1 MSEEKLNEVND
12 KENEVDSS
20 SFNHGKITLT
30 EFSQEMRTSFLE
42 YSMSVIV
49 ARALP
54 DARDGMKPVH
64 RRIVY
69 GMNDLGMT
77 PDKPHKKSA
86 RIVGDVMGRFHP
98 HGDSAIYGTMVR
110 MAQDF
115 SYRYPLVDGHGNFG
129 SIDGDGAAAMR
140 YTEARMSKI
149 SLELVRDINKDTID
163 WIDTYQ
169 GDEKEPV
176 VLPARFPNLLANGN
190 QGIAVGMATNIPPH
204 NLKELIDGCI
214 ALMDNPDI
222 ETKEL
227 MGIIKGPD
235 FPTGGII
242 VGRSGIKS
250 YFETGKGTVIT
261 RSRIETKIKPNGK
274 AILIVSEIPYM
285 VNKSVLV
292 AKVAELVREKV
303 IDGIT
308 ALTDTSNMNGIHI
321 EIELRKDAQPDVIL
335 NQLYR
340 LSPLQSSF
348 AVNNI
353 VLVNNV
359 PQLLGMKAL
368 LNVYTDHQIDVVTR
382 RTRYD
387 LKKAQ
392 DRAHILE
399 GFRIAIDN
407 IDAVIHTIR
416 SCKGNDDQLTN
427 ELMEKFKLS
436 QAQAKAILSMQL
448 RRLSGLERDKIEAEY
463 NELLARIANYQEIL
477 ADVNKVKA
485 IVKQELLEIRNKYG
499 DNRRSEII
507 EGSASM
513 EDEDLIA
520 KEEIVVTLTS
530 NGYFKRLPLDTYR
543 VQNRGGRGIKGMSM
557 NEDDMIEQF
566 VSMNTHDFLLVFT
579 NKGRVYRMKGYNV
592 PLGSR
597 ISKGIPIVNFLSLE
611 KGEKVRTLL
620 PIQAQDSPWH
630 YLCFAT
636 VNGLIKKTRIEEF
649 DSIRTGGKEKGEKVR
664 TLLPIQA
671 QDSPWHYLC
680 FATVNGL
687 IKKTRIEEFDSIRTG
702 GKIAIVLRDDDEL
715 LTVIPSTGND
725 EIVIAGSNGK
735 AVRFNESDVRDSGRT
750 SMGVKGFNVDG
761 GKAIGMTSNALGQY
775 VFTVSANGIGKM
787 SDLSEYRLSKRG
799 GKGVMTTRISE
810 KTGDLTALVAING
823 NEDAL
828 LMSDGGIMIRIDLNN
843 LRPSGRA
850 TQGVKLMNLNDGEH
864 FANLAIV
871 LHEESDSQVIIMI
884 RIDLNNLRPSGRA
897 TQGVKLMNLN
907 DGEHF
912 ANLAIV
918 LHEESDSQ
926 VIDESQDSE

>member
-115 SYRYPLVDGHGNFG
+115 SYRYPLADGHGNFG

-649 DSIRTGGKEKGEKVR
+649 DSIRTGGK
-664 TLLPIQA
+664 
-671 QDSPWHYLC
+671 
-680 FATVNGL
+680 
-687 IKKTRIEEFDSIRTG
+687 
-702 GKIAIVLRDDDEL
+702 IAIVLRDDDEL

-871 LHEESDSQVIIMI
+871 LHEESDSQVI
-884 RIDLNNLRPSGRA
+884 
-897 TQGVKLMNLN
+897 
-907 DGEHF
+907 
-912 ANLAIV
+912 
-918 LHEESDSQ
+918 
-926 VIDESQDSE
+926 DESQDSE

>member
-49 ARALP
+49 SRALP

-477 ADVNKVKA
+477 ADVNKVKT

-597 ISKGIPIVNFLSLE
+597 ISKGIPIVNFLSL
-611 KGEKVRTLL
+611 
-620 PIQAQDSPWH
+620 
-630 YLCFAT
+630 
-636 VNGLIKKTRIEEF
+636 
-649 DSIRTGGKEKGEKVR
+649 EKGEKVR

-871 LHEESDSQVIIMI
+871 LHEESDSQVI
-884 RIDLNNLRPSGRA
+884 
-897 TQGVKLMNLN
+897 
-907 DGEHF
+907 
-912 ANLAIV
+912 
-918 LHEESDSQ
+918 
-926 VIDESQDSE
+926 DESQDSE

>member
-261 RSRIETKIKPNGK
+261 RSRIETKIKANGK

-649 DSIRTGGKEKGEKVR
+649 DSIRTGGK
-664 TLLPIQA
+664 
-671 QDSPWHYLC
+671 
-680 FATVNGL
+680 
-687 IKKTRIEEFDSIRTG
+687 
-702 GKIAIVLRDDDEL
+702 IAIVLRDDDEL

-750 SMGVKGFNVDG
+750 SMGVKGFNVDS

-775 VFTVSANGIGKM
+775 VFTVSANGVGKM

-871 LHEESDSQVIIMI
+871 LHEESDSQVI
-884 RIDLNNLRPSGRA
+884 
-897 TQGVKLMNLN
+897 
-907 DGEHF
+907 
-912 ANLAIV
+912 
-918 LHEESDSQ
+918 
-926 VIDESQDSE
+926 DESQDSE

>member
-261 RSRIETKIKPNGK
+261 RSRIETKIKANGK

-407 IDAVIHTIR
+407 IDAVILTIR

-649 DSIRTGGKEKGEKVR
+649 DSIRTGGK
-664 TLLPIQA
+664 
-671 QDSPWHYLC
+671 
-680 FATVNGL
+680 
-687 IKKTRIEEFDSIRTG
+687 
-702 GKIAIVLRDDDEL
+702 IAIVLRDDDEL

-871 LHEESDSQVIIMI
+871 LHEESDSQVI
-884 RIDLNNLRPSGRA
+884 
-897 TQGVKLMNLN
+897 
-907 DGEHF
+907 
-912 ANLAIV
+912 
-918 LHEESDSQ
+918 
-926 VIDESQDSE
+926 DESQDSE

>member
-98 HGDSAIYGTMVR
+98 HGDFAIYGTMVR

-261 RSRIETKIKPNGK
+261 RSRIETKIKANGK

-649 DSIRTGGKEKGEKVR
+649 DSIRTGGK
-664 TLLPIQA
+664 
-671 QDSPWHYLC
+671 
-680 FATVNGL
+680 
-687 IKKTRIEEFDSIRTG
+687 
-702 GKIAIVLRDDDEL
+702 IAIVLRDDDEL

-871 LHEESDSQVIIMI
+871 LHEESDSQVI
-884 RIDLNNLRPSGRA
+884 
-897 TQGVKLMNLN
+897 
-907 DGEHF
+907 
-912 ANLAIV
+912 
-918 LHEESDSQ
+918 
-926 VIDESQDSE
+926 DESQDSE

>member
-285 VNKSVLV
+285 VNKSVIV

-649 DSIRTGGKEKGEKVR
+649 DSIRTGGK
-664 TLLPIQA
+664 
-671 QDSPWHYLC
+671 
-680 FATVNGL
+680 
-687 IKKTRIEEFDSIRTG
+687 
-702 GKIAIVLRDDDEL
+702 IAIVLRDDDEL

-871 LHEESDSQVIIMI
+871 LHEESDSQVI
-884 RIDLNNLRPSGRA
+884 
-897 TQGVKLMNLN
+897 
-907 DGEHF
+907 
-912 ANLAIV
+912 
-918 LHEESDSQ
+918 
-926 VIDESQDSE
+926 DESQDSE

>member
-12 KENEVDSS
+12 NENEVDSS

-649 DSIRTGGKEKGEKVR
+649 DSIRTGGK
-664 TLLPIQA
+664 
-671 QDSPWHYLC
+671 
-680 FATVNGL
+680 
-687 IKKTRIEEFDSIRTG
+687 
-702 GKIAIVLRDDDEL
+702 IAIVLRDDDEL

-775 VFTVSANGIGKM
+775 VFTVSAKGIGKM

-871 LHEESDSQVIIMI
+871 LHEESDSQVI
-884 RIDLNNLRPSGRA
+884 
-897 TQGVKLMNLN
+897 
-907 DGEHF
+907 
-912 ANLAIV
+912 
-918 LHEESDSQ
+918 
-926 VIDESQDSE
+926 DESQDSE

>member
-98 HGDSAIYGTMVR
+98 HGDFAIYGTMVR

-649 DSIRTGGKEKGEKVR
+649 DSIRTGGK
-664 TLLPIQA
+664 
-671 QDSPWHYLC
+671 
-680 FATVNGL
+680 
-687 IKKTRIEEFDSIRTG
+687 
-702 GKIAIVLRDDDEL
+702 IAIVLRDDDEL

-871 LHEESDSQVIIMI
+871 LHEESDSQVI
-884 RIDLNNLRPSGRA
+884 
-897 TQGVKLMNLN
+897 
-907 DGEHF
+907 
-912 ANLAIV
+912 
-918 LHEESDSQ
+918 
-926 VIDESQDSE
+926 DESQDSE

>member
-649 DSIRTGGKEKGEKVR
+649 DSIRTGGK
-664 TLLPIQA
+664 
-671 QDSPWHYLC
+671 
-680 FATVNGL
+680 
-687 IKKTRIEEFDSIRTG
+687 
-702 GKIAIVLRDDDEL
+702 IAIVLRDDDEL

-761 GKAIGMTSNALGQY
+761 GKAIGMTSNALGEY

-871 LHEESDSQVIIMI
+871 LHEESDSQVI
-884 RIDLNNLRPSGRA
+884 
-897 TQGVKLMNLN
+897 
-907 DGEHF
+907 
-912 ANLAIV
+912 
-918 LHEESDSQ
+918 
-926 VIDESQDSE
+926 DESQDSE

>member
-649 DSIRTGGKEKGEKVR
+649 DSIRTGGK
-664 TLLPIQA
+664 
-671 QDSPWHYLC
+671 
-680 FATVNGL
+680 
-687 IKKTRIEEFDSIRTG
+687 
-702 GKIAIVLRDDDEL
+702 IAIVLRDDDEL

-850 TQGVKLMNLNDGEH
+850 TQGVKLM
-864 FANLAIV
+864 
-871 LHEESDSQVIIMI
+871 
-884 RIDLNNLRPSGRA
+884 
-897 TQGVKLMNLN
+897 TLN

>member
-261 RSRIETKIKPNGK
+261 RSRIETKIKANGK

-649 DSIRTGGKEKGEKVR
+649 DSIRTGGK
-664 TLLPIQA
+664 
-671 QDSPWHYLC
+671 
-680 FATVNGL
+680 
-687 IKKTRIEEFDSIRTG
+687 
-702 GKIAIVLRDDDEL
+702 IAIVLRDDDEL

-775 VFTVSANGIGKM
+775 VFTVSANGVGKM

-871 LHEESDSQVIIMI
+871 LHEESDSQVI
-884 RIDLNNLRPSGRA
+884 
-897 TQGVKLMNLN
+897 
-907 DGEHF
+907 
-912 ANLAIV
+912 
-918 LHEESDSQ
+918 
-926 VIDESQDSE
+926 DESQDSE

>member
-649 DSIRTGGKEKGEKVR
+649 DSIRTGGK
-664 TLLPIQA
+664 
-671 QDSPWHYLC
+671 
-680 FATVNGL
+680 
-687 IKKTRIEEFDSIRTG
+687 
-702 GKIAIVLRDDDEL
+702 IAIVLRDDDEL
-715 LTVIPSTGND
+715 LNVIPSTGND

-871 LHEESDSQVIIMI
+871 LHEESDSQVI
-884 RIDLNNLRPSGRA
+884 
-897 TQGVKLMNLN
+897 
-907 DGEHF
+907 
-912 ANLAIV
+912 
-918 LHEESDSQ
+918 
-926 VIDESQDSE
+926 DESQDSE

>member
-399 GFRIAIDN
+399 GFRIAIDS

-649 DSIRTGGKEKGEKVR
+649 DSIRTGGK
-664 TLLPIQA
+664 
-671 QDSPWHYLC
+671 
-680 FATVNGL
+680 
-687 IKKTRIEEFDSIRTG
+687 
-702 GKIAIVLRDDDEL
+702 IAIVLRDDDEL

-871 LHEESDSQVIIMI
+871 LHEESDSQVI
-884 RIDLNNLRPSGRA
+884 
-897 TQGVKLMNLN
+897 
-907 DGEHF
+907 
-912 ANLAIV
+912 
-918 LHEESDSQ
+918 
-926 VIDESQDSE
+926 DESQDSE

>member
-649 DSIRTGGKEKGEKVR
+649 DSIRTGGK
-664 TLLPIQA
+664 
-671 QDSPWHYLC
+671 
-680 FATVNGL
+680 
-687 IKKTRIEEFDSIRTG
+687 
-702 GKIAIVLRDDDEL
+702 IAIVLRDDDEL

-775 VFTVSANGIGKM
+775 VFTVSANGVGKM

-871 LHEESDSQVIIMI
+871 LHEESDSQVI
-884 RIDLNNLRPSGRA
+884 
-897 TQGVKLMNLN
+897 
-907 DGEHF
+907 
-912 ANLAIV
+912 
-918 LHEESDSQ
+918 
-926 VIDESQDSE
+926 DESQDSE

>member
-1 MSEEKLNEVND
+1 
-12 KENEVDSS
+12 
-20 SFNHGKITLT
+20 
-30 EFSQEMRTSFLE
+30 
-42 YSMSVIV
+42 
-49 ARALP
+49 
-54 DARDGMKPVH
+54 
-64 RRIVY
+64 
-69 GMNDLGMT
+69 
-77 PDKPHKKSA
+77 
-86 RIVGDVMGRFHP
+86 
-98 HGDSAIYGTMVR
+98 
-110 MAQDF
+110 
-115 SYRYPLVDGHGNFG
+115 
-129 SIDGDGAAAMR
+129 
-140 YTEARMSKI
+140 
-149 SLELVRDINKDTID
+149 
-163 WIDTYQ
+163 
-169 GDEKEPV
+169 
-176 VLPARFPNLLANGN
+176 
-190 QGIAVGMATNIPPH
+190 
-204 NLKELIDGCI
+204 
-214 ALMDNPDI
+214 
-222 ETKEL
+222 
-227 MGIIKGPD
+227 
-235 FPTGGII
+235 
-242 VGRSGIKS
+242 
-250 YFETGKGTVIT
+250 
-261 RSRIETKIKPNGK
+261 
-274 AILIVSEIPYM
+274 M

-649 DSIRTGGKEKGEKVR
+649 DSIRTGGK
-664 TLLPIQA
+664 
-671 QDSPWHYLC
+671 
-680 FATVNGL
+680 
-687 IKKTRIEEFDSIRTG
+687 
-702 GKIAIVLRDDDEL
+702 IAIVLRDDDEL

-871 LHEESDSQVIIMI
+871 LHEESDSQVI
-884 RIDLNNLRPSGRA
+884 
-897 TQGVKLMNLN
+897 
-907 DGEHF
+907 
-912 ANLAIV
+912 
-918 LHEESDSQ
+918 
-926 VIDESQDSE
+926 DESQDSE

>member
-649 DSIRTGGKEKGEKVR
+649 DSIRTGGK
-664 TLLPIQA
+664 
-671 QDSPWHYLC
+671 
-680 FATVNGL
+680 
-687 IKKTRIEEFDSIRTG
+687 
-702 GKIAIVLRDDDEL
+702 IAIVLRDDDEL

-871 LHEESDSQVIIMI
+871 LHEESDSQVI
-884 RIDLNNLRPSGRA
+884 
-897 TQGVKLMNLN
+897 
-907 DGEHF
+907 
-912 ANLAIV
+912 
-918 LHEESDSQ
+918 
-926 VIDESQDSE
+926 DESQDSE

>member
-261 RSRIETKIKPNGK
+261 RSRIETKIKANGK

-649 DSIRTGGKEKGEKVR
+649 DSIRTGGK
-664 TLLPIQA
+664 
-671 QDSPWHYLC
+671 
-680 FATVNGL
+680 
-687 IKKTRIEEFDSIRTG
+687 
-702 GKIAIVLRDDDEL
+702 IAIVLRDDDEL

-871 LHEESDSQVIIMI
+871 LHEESDSQVI
-884 RIDLNNLRPSGRA
+884 
-897 TQGVKLMNLN
+897 
-907 DGEHF
+907 
-912 ANLAIV
+912 
-918 LHEESDSQ
+918 
-926 VIDESQDSE
+926 DESQDSE

>member
-292 AKVAELVREKV
+292 AKVAELVRAKV

-649 DSIRTGGKEKGEKVR
+649 DSIRTGGK
-664 TLLPIQA
+664 
-671 QDSPWHYLC
+671 
-680 FATVNGL
+680 
-687 IKKTRIEEFDSIRTG
+687 
-702 GKIAIVLRDDDEL
+702 IAIVLRDDDEL

-871 LHEESDSQVIIMI
+871 LHEESDSQVI
-884 RIDLNNLRPSGRA
+884 
-897 TQGVKLMNLN
+897 
-907 DGEHF
+907 
-912 ANLAIV
+912 
-918 LHEESDSQ
+918 
-926 VIDESQDSE
+926 DESQDSE